1 MQPASADIFHTELAQ
16 RFVKLR
22 LYEDPDMQPP
32 ELPRT
37 NHTPDHM
44 AGTHRDQADQQL
56 PVKFCSAC
64 GQPIEPG
71 ARHCPN
77 CGAAQTLS
85 AEQFYKTKNK
95 WIAAVLAIT
104 LGGFGVHKF
113 YLGQKGWGIVYL
125 LFCWTFIPQLVAIL
139 EFVMLLL
146 VDEDEFNARFNRA

>member
-1 MQPASADIFHTELAQ
+1 
-16 RFVKLR
+16 
-22 LYEDPDMQPP
+22 MQPP

-77 CGAAQTLS
+77 CGAAQNLS
-85 AEQFYKTKNK
+85 AEQLYKTKNK

-104 LGGFGVHKF
+104 LGGFGDVEGNHF
-113 YLGQKGWGIVYL
+113 TERHGSDGVTRQLKG
-125 LFCWTFIPQLVAIL
+125 
-139 EFVMLLL
+139 
-146 VDEDEFNARFNRA
+146 